1 MGFYGNIANNI
12 NGSITPNVQFQFD
25 KVVSNKFLLDN
36 TAEYDDVYLGRYVL
50 IDYDKDITETIP
62 RVLIHNGEF
71 YYYNE
76 WEAVKKK
83 YNEEIKN
90 SNNKEIADNDIA
102 SKLSP
107 IDTYTINGYVYAYI
121 TKENNKSDIT
131 TEENTFRP
139 SLYQNIKFYQW
150 KKTEEGFSFS
160 NDNDLEK
167 KLNSE
172 GIKSKTTSFDINTYI
187 DKNHHYDSTVWQKV
201 YINNGIK
208 YEMIA
213 RLNSDSPEIEYEI
226 IPPNKNGLS
235 SVSSV
240 QTISENKYKI
250 LLPMSV
256 GFRIN
261 DNPYYEIHIYFPGY
275 YEIKNGEKY
284 EVYHGSYNE
293 NINYYDPQTKK
304 LMKFHFTSFPN
315 DIDIY
320 AWLDGKFQKV
330 RSNDIQIGPG
340 IHLPKLYVLLS
351 DFEINYYSY
360 EDDNTINENIIK
372 KPVSIYYNKDGLLK
386 EQRVHSNNIIQNE
399 IKVIQDGNSGYQY
412 ENNKVFYKINIDE
425 NKFEEL
431 KNEKESPLYFL
442 ENNRYINVS
451 KSHIFNKNIQYY
463 IYEQRNEEK
472 EPIKDVNQLTINLPA
487 IGDMVCE
494 GWDKIYGVERKT
506 GEYDYDYTKNKIN
519 SENIPEDLNED
530 SNSLVGLMNFT
541 KLNLQKLIENQN
553 NNPTMQIDSVA
564 NSIPL
569 ISEIKPMKDENGDP
583 IIDENGEQKK
593 QIQYKTLTERSLLQN
608 QIAENNFAIKSILDK
623 TGLTEKEIGFTGD
636 YIAVSNVTG
645 NSYQPN
651 LYYVAKRDE
660 EGNLIDKD
668 GNIISPNDKNKF
680 VYILD
685 NKGYNEKE
693 TYYTYKI
700 NRDSVKNNSN
710 ASLQFQISQNSS
722 RINTNSSNI
731 ADNSTNIAKN
741 KNNIKANDE
750 DLKNITDRIGLKFN
764 PSETSE
770 NNNIEIGSVILS
782 LSSDKLYKEL
792 LGLSEDN
799 FNTLKKDKELYYKD
813 NEGYKLVTDNYD
825 GNMTYYKLNDETVLG
840 LIKQNNILIN
850 NLAAR
855 LISLEKFIEEG
866 HFLFLFGRKNKDF
879 TVNYQEYPIPG
890 SKPSTFPSQGTSS

>member
-1 MGFYGNIANNI
+1 MGFYGNIVNNI

-62 RVLIHNGEF
+62 RVLKYNDKF

-76 WEAVKKK
+76 WEA
-83 YNEEIKN
+83 IKN
-90 SNNKEIADNDIA
+90 DNPSQDENTIA

-107 IDTYTINGYVYAYI
+107 IDTYTIDGYVYTY
-121 TKENNKSDIT
+121 TPKENNNSDTIT
-131 TEENTFRP
+131 EDFP
-139 SLYQNIKFYQW
+139 SYQNSIFYQW
-150 KKTEEGFSFS
+150 KET
-160 NDNDLEK
+160 EK
-167 KLNSE
+167 KFSE
-172 GIKSKTTSFDINTYI
+172 ENELEDFKSGFQSKSTSFDFNTYI
-187 DKNHHYDSTVWQKV
+187 DDYCHYDSTVWQKV
-201 YINNGIK
+201 YINNRIK

-213 RLNSDSPEIEYEI
+213 KLNSDSPEIEYEI

-240 QTISENKYKI
+240 QAISENKYKI

-261 DNPYYEIHIYFPGY
+261 ENPYYEVHIYFPGY
-275 YEIKNGEKY
+275 YEIKNGEEY

-304 LMKFHFTSFPN
+304 LMKFHFTEFPKPS

-330 RSNDIQIGPG
+330 GSNDIQIGPG

-386 EQRVHSNNIIQNE
+386 EQRVHSNNIIPNE

-425 NKFEEL
+425 AKFEEL
-431 KNEKESPLYFL
+431 KNEKECPLYFL

-451 KSHIFNKNIQYY
+451 KSHIFNENIQYY

-494 GWDKIYGVERKT
+494 GWDKIYGVDRKT
-506 GEYDYDYTKNKIN
+506 GEYDYDYNTNKIN

-530 SNSLVGLMNFT
+530 SNSIVGLMNFT

-569 ISEIKPMKDENGDP
+569 ISEIKVIEDEKGDP

-623 TGLTEKEIGFTGD
+623 TGLTEGENGFTGD

-645 NSYQPN
+645 ISYQPN

-660 EGNLIDKD
+660 DNNFIDKD
-668 GNIISPNDKNKF
+668 GNIISPSDKDKF
-680 VYILD
+680 IYILD
-685 NKGYNEKE
+685 NREQYTEEE

-722 RINTNSSNI
+722 RINTNSNNI

-782 LSSDKLYKEL
+782 LSSDKLYKKL
-792 LGLSEDN
+792 LGISSDN
-799 FNTLKKDKELYYKD
+799 FDTLKKDKELYYKD
-813 NEGYKLVTDNYD
+813 NEEYKLVTDDDNYNE
-825 GNMTYYKLNDETVLG
+825 NMTYYKLNDETVLG

-890 SKPSTFPSQGTSS
+890 SKPSMFPSQDTSP

>member
-1 MGFYGNIANNI
+1 MGFYGNIVNNI

-25 KVVSNKFLLDN
+25 KVVSNKFLLDQ
-36 TAEYDDVYLGRYVL
+36 TTEYDDVYLGRYVL

-62 RVLIHNGEF
+62 RVLIHNEKF

-76 WEAVKKK
+76 WEAIK
-83 YNEEIKN
+83 EEYKEKIKD
-90 SNNKEIADNDIA
+90 DNDIA
-102 SKLSP
+102 NKLSP
-107 IDTYTINGYVYAYI
+107 IDTYTINGYVYI
-121 TKENNKSDIT
+121 CTS
-131 TEENTFRP
+131 EETP
-139 SLYQNIKFYQW
+139 TYQNSTFYQW
-150 KKTEEGFSFS
+150 KETETEGVFSFS
-160 NDNDLEK
+160 EENDLKEFK
-167 KLNSE
+167 TGFQS
-172 GIKSKTTSFDINTYI
+172 KSTSFDFNTYI
-187 DKNHHYDSTVWQKV
+187 DNYHHYDSTVWQKV
-201 YINNGIK
+201 YVNNEIK

-213 RLNSDSPEIEYEI
+213 KLNSDSPEIEYEI

-261 DNPYYEIHIYFPGY
+261 ENPYYEIYIYFPGY

-284 EVYHGSYNE
+284 EVYHESYNE

-304 LMKFHFTSFPN
+304 LMKFHFTEFPDPS

-330 RSNDIQIGPG
+330 GSNDIQIGPG

-360 EDDNTINENIIK
+360 EDDNTINKNIIK

-386 EQRVHSNNIIQNE
+386 EQRVHSNNIIPNE
-399 IKVIQDGNSGYQY
+399 IKVVQDGNSGYQY

-425 NKFEEL
+425 AKFDEL
-431 KNEKESPLYFL
+431 KIKEESPLYFL
-442 ENNRYINVS
+442 ENNRYINVNEF
-451 KSHIFNKNIQYY
+451 HTFNPNIQYY
-463 IYEQRNEEK
+463 IYERRNGENSSE

-519 SENIPEDLNED
+519 NENIPEDLNED

-553 NNPTMQIDSVA
+553 NNPTMQINSVA

-636 YIAVSNVTG
+636 YIVVSNVTG

-700 NRDSVKNNSN
+700 NRENVITNNSG
-710 ASLQFQISQNSS
+710 ASLRYQISDNLSKITKNS
-722 RINTNSSNI
+722 
-731 ADNSTNIAKN
+731 DNIAKN
-741 KNNIKANDE
+741 SDNITKNN
-750 DLKNITDRIGLKFN
+750 
-764 PSETSE
+764 
-770 NNNIEIGSVILS
+770 
-782 LSSDKLYKEL
+782 
-792 LGLSEDN
+792 
-799 FNTLKKDKELYYKD
+799 
-813 NEGYKLVTDNYD
+813 
-825 GNMTYYKLNDETVLG
+825 ETVLR
-840 LIKQNNILIN
+840 LIEQNQILIN

-855 LISLEKFIEEG
+855 LIDLEKFIEEG
-866 HFLFLFGRKNKDF
+866 HFLFVFGRKNKDF
-879 TVNYQEYPIPG
+879 TANYQDYPIPEPK
-890 SKPSTFPSQGTSS
+890 S